1 MPSAR
6 IELTSKASEA
16 HVLSIAPRGR
26 ATSLLYKVNEN
37 NSTKV
42 FCAKYLTFLDQLV
55 YDKGTAEKFIV
66 KLRMYENQFMFE
78 GGNFSEFNSYSY

>member
-16 HVLSIAPRGR
+16 HVLSIAPRGQ
-26 ATSLLYKVNEN
+26 ATSLLYKVKVN
-37 NSTKV
+37 NSTKL
-42 FCAKYLTFLDQLV
+42 FCAKYLTILDQLV
-55 YDKGTAEKFIV
+55 YDKGTTENTIIE
-66 KLRMYENQFMFE
+66 LRMYENQFMLE